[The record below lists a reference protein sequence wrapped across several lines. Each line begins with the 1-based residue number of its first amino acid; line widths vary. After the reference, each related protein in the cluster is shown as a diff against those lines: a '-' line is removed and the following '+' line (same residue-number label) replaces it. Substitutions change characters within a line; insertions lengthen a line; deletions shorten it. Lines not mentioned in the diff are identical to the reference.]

1 MEMKKIACAVIF
13 TAASIGAALSR
24 EGYQYSPAPAPA
36 PGPSTGG
43 SASCLPLVG
52 SWLVLLL
59 PPSSPTTCSAT
70 RISGRNGVD
79 FVGE

>member
-52 SWLVLLL
+52 S
-59 PPSSPTTCSAT
+59 S
-70 RISGRNGVD
+70 
-79 FVGE
+79 VGASLASVIAYYLQCY